1 MKKSVRFLLLG
12 FVVLM
17 GACCHDDE
25 EVLIEGKRPVQFFGN
40 LTELN
45 QKTKTT
51 QGFFVTNDSI
61 GIFMIKSGSQLS
73 STSILDGVNNY
84 IYKTPTIGTNPEFYP
99 ASTDTIFYPT
109 PAVPSFIAYSPAQ
122 VLIGSDFLLPVDLSA
137 QVKISDLP
145 KLDLLY
151 SDNATNQTSIAVQLR
166 FNHMYSYLNFEI
178 NAGTG
183 LTPAE
188 LDGIR
193 VVVRNIST
201 TSDFDLVTGSFQNLG
216 AQTDSIVAPGQYY
229 FSNKSAFF
237 ECLLLPG
244 ANGSNSQIV
253 FQLASNKTFVYE
265 IPATQEF
272 LSGYIYTYVIT
283 LSAQSAI
290 INGAINPWLPGT
302 LPNDGVITVP

>member
-12 FVVLM
+12 FVALM
-17 GACCHDDE
+17 SACCHDDE
-25 EVLIEGKRPVQFFGN
+25 EVLIEGKRPIQFFGN
-40 LTELN
+40 QTELN
-45 QKTKTT
+45 QNTKTT
-51 QGFFVTNDSI
+51 EGFFVTNDSI
-61 GIFMIKSGSQLS
+61 GIFMIKAGSQLS

-84 IYKTPTIGTNPEFYP
+84 IYKTPTAGANPEFFP

-109 PAVPSFIAYSPAQ
+109 SSVPSFIAYSPAQ
-122 VLIGSDFLLPVDLSA
+122 VSIGSDFLLAVDLSTQA
-137 QVKISDLP
+137 KISDLP
-145 KLDLLY
+145 NLDLLY
-151 SDNATNQTSIAVQLR
+151 SNNATNQTSIAVQLR

-183 LTPAE
+183 VTPAD
-188 LDGIR
+188 LDGIS

-201 TSDFDLVTGSFQNLG
+201 TADFNLAAASFQNLG

-229 FSNKSAFF
+229 FTNQSAFF

-244 ANGSNSQIV
+244 ANGTNSQIV
-253 FQLASNKTFVYE
+253 FQLANNKSFVYE

-272 LSGYIYTYVIT
+272 LSGYIYTYVVT
-283 LSAQSAI
+283 LSARSAV

-302 LPNDGVITVP
+302 LPNDGVITVQ